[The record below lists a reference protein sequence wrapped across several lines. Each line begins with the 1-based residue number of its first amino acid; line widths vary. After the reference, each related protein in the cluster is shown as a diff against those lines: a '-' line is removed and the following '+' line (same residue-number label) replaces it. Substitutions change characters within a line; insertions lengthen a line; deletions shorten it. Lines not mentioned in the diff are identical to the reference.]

1 LELPLLDPKPTKPV
15 SPTIIDAY
23 QQTVPNPKTLGAA
36 EFVPW
41 SRWGGSKNAPIL
53 FANDFFGFAVRRG
66 DCFVSFGSM
75 SKGPPIRKSS
85 MAKSNLG
92 AAIELVTARF

>member
-1 LELPLLDPKPTKPV
+1 VEQV
-15 SPTIIDAY
+15 
-23 QQTVPNPKTLGAA
+23 
-36 EFVPW
+36 
-41 SRWGGSKNAPIL
+41 GGKQKCTDT

-66 DCFVSFGSM
+66 DCFVSFGST

-92 AAIELVTARF
+92 AAIELLTARF